1 MKTLKQIRTKNNL
14 SIAEMSR
21 RTGYSRMFIKRCE
34 ETKHVS
40 FNKLNMYAEKLNC
53 RFDVLEENEYKV
65 RFEHSENGL
74 KRIIFEFNDSYSL
87 IINLFNKVAYIEKD
101 GLFIEKVNFQY
112 LNNLEN
118 LYSFVKGFAINKA
131 KK

>member
-1 MKTLKQIRTKNNL
+1 
-14 SIAEMSR
+14 
-21 RTGYSRMFIKRCE
+21 
-34 ETKHVS
+34 
-40 FNKLNMYAEKLNC
+40 MYAEKLNC

-74 KRIIFEFNDSYSL
+74 ERIIFEFNDSYSL

-101 GLFIEKVNFQY
+101 GLFIEKVNFHFQY

-118 LYSFVKGFAINKA
+118 LYSFVKSFNKS